1 MPALAEGSWG
11 EWRWTAVREPGPGDQ
26 EYFGVELEH
35 PDGRRRGC
43 GFGGPV
49 IHPDHPVNSYVGWDD
64 DGPIVLLARTRDP
77 AGLTL
82 VVRHAPAEPVWTAR
96 ADGVSYLLH
105 LREKDDPGDAVVDLS
120 R

>member
-1 MPALAEGSWG
+1 MPTLAEGSWG
-11 EWRWTAVREPGPGDQ
+11 EWRWTAVREPQDGG

-35 PDGRRRGC
+35 PDGRQRGC

-49 IHPDHPVNSYVGWDD
+49 VHGDDPLNSYVGWDD
-64 DGPIVLLARTRDP
+64 DGPIVLLARTP
-77 AGLTL
+77 YAGELQV
-82 VVRHAPAEPVWTAR
+82 VVRWGPAEPVWTGR

-105 LREKDDPGDAVVDLS
+105 LRDRTDPGDAVVVLN

>member
-1 MPALAEGSWG
+1 MPTLGEGSWG
-11 EWRWTAVREPGPGDQ
+11 EWRWTAVREPERGGQ

-35 PDGRRRGC
+35 PDGRTRGC

-49 IHPDHPVNSYVGWDD
+49 AYAGDPINSYVGRSD

-77 AGLTL
+77 GGLAL
-82 VVRHAPAEPVWTAR
+82 QVRWAPAEPLWTGR

-105 LREKDDPGDAVVDLS
+105 LREQSDPGDAVVELT

>member
-1 MPALAEGSWG
+1 MPTLAEGSWG
-11 EWRWTAVREPGPGDQ
+11 EWRWTAVREPQDGGG

-49 IHPDHPVNSYVGWDD
+49 GYADDPLNSYVGRSD
-64 DGPIVLLARTRDP
+64 DGPIALLARTRHGG
-77 AGLTL
+77 GLQVL
-82 VVRHAPAEPVWTAR
+82 VRWAPAEPVWTGR

-105 LREKDDPGDAVVDLS
+105 LREAAEPGDAVVVT

>member
-1 MPALAEGSWG
+1 MPTLAEGSWG
-11 EWRWTAVREPGPGDQ
+11 EWHWAAVRAPERGGQ

-49 IHPDHPVNSYVGWDD
+49 VYADHPINSYTGRDD
-64 DGPIVLLARTRDP
+64 DGPIVLLARTRH
-77 AGLTL
+77 AEGLAL
-82 VVRHAPAEPVWTAR
+82 VVRHAPADPVWIGR

-105 LREKDDPGDAVVDLS
+105 LREQDDHGDAVVELS

>member
-1 MPALAEGSWG
+1 MPTLAEGSWG
-11 EWRWTAVREPGPGDQ
+11 RWRWSAVREPERGDE

-35 PDGRRRGC
+35 PDGRRVGC

-49 IHPDHPVNSYVGWDD
+49 VHPDRPINDAVHWDD
-64 DGPIVLLARTRDP
+64 VGPIVLLARTRRP
-77 AGLTL
+77 EGLRL
-82 VVRHAPAEPVWTAR
+82 VVRHAPAEPVWTGR

-105 LREKDDPGDAVVDLS
+105 LRERDDPGDAVVELN

>member
-1 MPALAEGSWG
+1 VPTLVEGSWG
-11 EWRWTAVREPGPGDQ
+11 EWRWSAVREPEAGDQ

-49 IHPDHPVNSYVGWDD
+49 VYADHPINSYVGWHD
-64 DGPIVLLARTRDP
+64 DGPIVLLARTRRP
-77 AGLTL
+77 EGLTL
-82 VVRHAPAEPVWTAR
+82 VVHHAPAEPVWAR
-96 ADGVSYLLH
+96 RVGAVSYLLH
-105 LREKDDPGDAVVDLS
+105 LREQTDPGDAVVELS